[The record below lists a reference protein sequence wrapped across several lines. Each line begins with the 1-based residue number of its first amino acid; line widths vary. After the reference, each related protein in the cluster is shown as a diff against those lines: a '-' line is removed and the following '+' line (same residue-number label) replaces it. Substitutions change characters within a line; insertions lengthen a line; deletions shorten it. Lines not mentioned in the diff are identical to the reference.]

1 MSEPESAAEFVPE
14 HADLAALRTAAAGCR
29 GCELYRDATQTVF
42 GDGAAAARVML
53 VGEQPGDKE
62 DRAGEPFVGP
72 AGRLLDRALADAGLD
87 RGRCYLT
94 NAVKH
99 FRFTRA
105 PGKPRLHKKPSVGQI
120 NACRPWLT
128 AEYAAVRPAVVV
140 ALGATAVRAVLGTR
154 YKVTADRG
162 RLLPCP
168 QAGADAQAVIST
180 HPSAILRA
188 PDDARD
194 EALAALVSDLRVV
207 TTAINGSCDG

>member
-1 MSEPESAAEFVPE
+1 
-14 HADLAALRTAAAGCR
+14 
-29 GCELYRDATQTVF
+29 
-42 GDGAAAARVML
+42 
-53 VGEQPGDKE
+53 
-62 DRAGEPFVGP
+62 
-72 AGRLLDRALADAGLD
+72 
-87 RGRCYLT
+87 
-94 NAVKH
+94 
-99 FRFTRA
+99 
-105 PGKPRLHKKPSVGQI
+105 
-120 NACRPWLT
+120 
-128 AEYAAVRPAVVV
+128 VVV